1 MKLPIVQSI
10 LFGIL
15 FPNVTPIVRRINGK
29 QRIVPADYSPNDFN
43 GAPDDLSMMIIK
55 YESYEEDPDDYVN
68 FPSLRTR
75 YVLNYLA
82 LSRAFSSIPSTLFDL
97 EQLCIKNLSPY
108 VEFDFES
115 ERPVDISK
123 VAPSKYTP
131 VFLGHFPVDFQ
142 LFNYNPQYP
151 FAKFYVNVI
160 HTEMERIKLAL
171 LDYVQKTQS
180 DILSKNEIED
190 TLSLMKYY
198 ATEAKEKQ
206 DDYLLSQK
214 VRRVKVMEIEQN
226 DYEFNAF
233 PLLQLYL
240 VKTYLEIEI
249 LFHPILKKNIEQDFD
264 DLMYDCFKQY
274 PDDSCKSRLQAA
286 ILTNEA
292 QHLIQ
297 MNDINALTSLQPELV
312 RLYSANIDNQSFL
325 AVFKAVENT
334 IFLGD
339 NTDILQLVDEKFCK
353 TQFREKK
360 KTLEEEINALTN
372 PREIQSIIEDELD
385 QLDLFEDN
393 NTPFQSI
400 PRRLR
405 SWLTDRLESTKQN
418 LGNIFIPASKDSAH
432 QSQGKAP
439 ISEIPLSKQL
449 KIAKAHLNFLTGH
462 NLQNEKIMSDED
474 FSKLLQ
480 YVTSFLTEKEVPVVT
495 NRIRTNISQDYLRYT
510 IYRIYKDLHLK
521 VPSRDEWVSLL
532 HSIFPQFDNS
542 EESTTSK
549 KFSKKPDLYD
559 SDIKR
564 ISATQ
569 S

>member
-55 YESYEEDPDDYVN
+55 YESYDEDPDDYVN

-115 ERPVDISK
+115 ERPVDVSK

-180 DILSKNEIED
+180 DILSKSEIED

-226 DYEFNAF
+226 DYEFNVF

-249 LFHPILKKNIEQDFD
+249 LFQPILKKNIEQDFD

-297 MNDINALTSLQPELV
+297 MNDINALTSLHPELV
-312 RLYSANIDNQSFL
+312 RLYSANTDNQSFL
-325 AVFKAVENT
+325 AVFKAVEHA

-360 KTLEEEINALTN
+360 KALEEEINALTN
-372 PREIQSIIEDELD
+372 PREIQSVIEDELD

-393 NTPFQSI
+393 NIPFQSI
-400 PRRLR
+400 PRRLC
-405 SWLTDRLESTKQN
+405 SWLTAQLETTKQN
-418 LGNIFIPASKDSAH
+418 LGNIFLPASKNSIE
-432 QSQGKAP
+432 QSP
-439 ISEIPLSKQL
+439 SKQ
-449 KIAKAHLNFLTGH
+449 KVSKSSVRDQIKVVKSHLDFLTGYI
-462 NLQNEKIMSDED
+462 NNEKIMKDDDYENLIQ
-474 FSKLLQ
+474 FI
-480 YVTSFLTEKEVPVVT
+480 TSFLTEKKVPVISA
-495 NRIRTNISQDYLRYT
+495 RIRTNTTQVFLRYT
-510 IYRIYKDLHLK
+510 FYLMYKDLKLK
-521 VPSRDEWVSLL
+521 QPSRNAWVSLL
-532 HSIFPQFDNS
+532 HAIFPQFDDTD
-542 EESTTSK
+542 ESVTYK
-549 KFSKKPDLYD
+549 KFSTKPDLYD
-559 SDIKR
+559 SDKKSILA
-564 ISATQ
+564 SQ
-569 S
+569 P

>member
-171 LDYVQKTQS
+171 LDYVQKSQS
-180 DILSKNEIED
+180 DILSKSEIED

-385 QLDLFEDN
+385 QLDLFVDN
-393 NTPFQSI
+393 NIPFQSI
-400 PRRLR
+400 PRRLC
-405 SWLTDRLESTKQN
+405 SWLTAQLETTKQN
-418 LGNIFIPASKDSAH
+418 LGNIFLPASKNSIE
-432 QSQGKAP
+432 QSP
-439 ISEIPLSKQL
+439 SKQ
-449 KIAKAHLNFLTGH
+449 KVSKSSVRDQIKVVKSHLDFLTGYI
-462 NLQNEKIMSDED
+462 NNEKIMKDDDYEN
-474 FSKLLQ
+474 LIQ
-480 YVTSFLTEKEVPVVT
+480 YITTFLTEKKVPVISA
-495 NRIRTNISQDYLRYT
+495 RIRTNTTQVFLRYT
-510 IYRIYKDLHLK
+510 FYLMYKDLKLK
-521 VPSRDEWVSLL
+521 QPSRNAWVSLL
-532 HSIFPQFDNS
+532 HAIFPQFDDTD
-542 EESTTSK
+542 ESVTYK
-549 KFSKKPDLYD
+549 KFSTKPDLYD
-559 SDIKR
+559 SDKKSILA
-564 ISATQ
+564 SQ
-569 S
+569 P

>member
-55 YESYEEDPDDYVN
+55 YESYDEDPDDYVN

-115 ERPVDISK
+115 ERPVDVSK

-171 LDYVQKTQS
+171 LDYVQKSQS
-180 DILSKNEIED
+180 DILSKSEIED

-226 DYEFNAF
+226 DYEFNVF

-249 LFHPILKKNIEQDFD
+249 LFQPILKKNIEQDFD

-312 RLYSANIDNQSFL
+312 RLYSANTDNQSFL
-325 AVFKAVENT
+325 AVFKAVEHA

-360 KTLEEEINALTN
+360 KALEEEINALTN
-372 PREIQSIIEDELD
+372 PREIQSVIEDELD

-393 NTPFQSI
+393 NIPFQSI
-400 PRRLR
+400 PRRLC
-405 SWLTDRLESTKQN
+405 SWLTAQLETTKQN
-418 LGNIFIPASKDSAH
+418 LGNIFLPASKNSIE
-432 QSQGKAP
+432 QSP
-439 ISEIPLSKQL
+439 SKQ
-449 KIAKAHLNFLTGH
+449 KVSKSSVRDQIKVVKSHLDFLTGYI
-462 NLQNEKIMSDED
+462 NNEKIMKDDDYENLIQ
-474 FSKLLQ
+474 FI
-480 YVTSFLTEKEVPVVT
+480 TSFLTEKKVPVISA
-495 NRIRTNISQDYLRYT
+495 RIRTNTTQVFLRYT
-510 IYRIYKDLHLK
+510 FYLMYKDLKLK
-521 VPSRDEWVSLL
+521 QPSRNAWVSLL
-532 HSIFPQFDNS
+532 HAIFPQFDDTD
-542 EESTTSK
+542 ESVTYK
-549 KFSKKPDLYD
+549 KFSTKPDLYD
-559 SDIKR
+559 SDKKSILA
-564 ISATQ
+564 SQ
-569 S
+569 P

>member
-55 YESYEEDPDDYVN
+55 YESYDEDPDDYVN

-115 ERPVDISK
+115 ERPVDVSK

-226 DYEFNAF
+226 DYEFNVF

-249 LFHPILKKNIEQDFD
+249 LFQPILKKNIEQDFD

-297 MNDINALTSLQPELV
+297 MNDINALTSLHPELV
-312 RLYSANIDNQSFL
+312 RLYSANTDNQSFL
-325 AVFKAVENT
+325 AVFKAVEHA

-360 KTLEEEINALTN
+360 KALEEEINALTN
-372 PREIQSIIEDELD
+372 PREIQSVIEDELD

-393 NTPFQSI
+393 NIPFQSI
-400 PRRLR
+400 PRRLC
-405 SWLTDRLESTKQN
+405 SWLTAQLETTKQN
-418 LGNIFIPASKDSAH
+418 LGNIFLPASKNSIE
-432 QSQGKAP
+432 QSP
-439 ISEIPLSKQL
+439 SKQ
-449 KIAKAHLNFLTGH
+449 KVSKSSVRDQIKVVKSHLDFLTGYI
-462 NLQNEKIMSDED
+462 NNEKIMKDDDYENLIQ
-474 FSKLLQ
+474 FI
-480 YVTSFLTEKEVPVVT
+480 TSFLTEKKVPVISA
-495 NRIRTNISQDYLRYT
+495 RIRTNTTQVFLRYT
-510 IYRIYKDLHLK
+510 FYLMYKDLKLK
-521 VPSRDEWVSLL
+521 QPSRNAWVSLL
-532 HSIFPQFDNS
+532 HAIFPQFDDTD
-542 EESTTSK
+542 ESVTYK
-549 KFSKKPDLYD
+549 KFSTKPDLYD
-559 SDIKR
+559 SDKKSILA
-564 ISATQ
+564 SQ
-569 S
+569 P